1 MFKKHSLRNMMAR
14 AYFWSAQSPDPSS
27 QNGAI
32 VCNRNDDGNLIPLQN
47 GWNHFYEGIEPELED
62 RDEKLLRI
70 EHAERDVIYKC
81 AQNGHKTY
89 GGVLVTPWAACC
101 ECARAIIGSG
111 IQCVVVHGDRMD
123 LTPERWKPQVDK
135 ALGWLEE
142 ALMVHVIR
150 GPIIQQ
156 NINRV
161 TERQLEPILISG
173 KLWSPETCDYV

>member
-1 MFKKHSLRNMMAR
+1 M
-14 AYFWSAQSPDPSS
+14 
-27 QNGAI
+27 
-32 VCNRNDDGNLIPLQN
+32 
-47 GWNHFYEGIEPELED
+47 
-62 RDEKLLRI
+62 
-70 EHAERDVIYKC
+70 
-81 AQNGHKTY
+81 
-89 GGVLVTPWAACC
+89 
-101 ECARAIIGSG
+101 
-111 IQCVVVHGDRMD
+111 VVHGDRMD

-161 TERQLEPILISG
+161 TERKLKPILISG